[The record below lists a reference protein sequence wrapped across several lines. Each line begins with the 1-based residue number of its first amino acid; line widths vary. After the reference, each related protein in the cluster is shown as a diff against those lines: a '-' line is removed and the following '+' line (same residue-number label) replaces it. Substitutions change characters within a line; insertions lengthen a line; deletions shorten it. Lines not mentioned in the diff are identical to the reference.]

1 MASRRASRE
10 VNLARCSFLRLA
22 SRLFWFCG
30 AKTGSGRGTKEFG
43 SHLALRQTTADLGE
57 VMETI
62 EPLGFLVARLVQRE
76 DILEVAPEPHRGERV
91 DVGPSSSAFIGA
103 EIGSSSSSSS
113 MSSSAMARTSRSLR
127 RRRLAHGGS
136 SLSGL
141 PDPPGLWSNTLPR
154 GGPGTRTLRAS
165 SPATRRPP
173 ALLFLASSPKSSCRR
188 ACVPGGAFFR
198 ALDRSGSWYTLDGV
212 SDGDSRRSPGISP
225 KREGRRGGPD
235 APECARRLDNSPIVQ
250 SDAISRRAACVMTDR
265 GATPVQTGSERRSTW
280 PRPIGSRS
288 ASSPSSHSAPSRRSS
303 RRRRSARWSDT
314 GAKAGRCPPGSSDP
328 GASRDSGKRGEGRG
342 VPGGEER
349 DDDVVGDAASR
360 ERALHGV

>member
-57 VMETI
+57 VMETSN
-62 EPLGFLVARLVQRE
+62 PSGFSLPGSYSARISSRLPRSLIVGAR
-76 DILEVAPEPHRGERV
+76 R
-91 DVGPSSSAFIGA
+91 DVGPSSSAPIGA
-103 EIGSSSSSSS
+103 EIGSSSSSS

-250 SDAISRRAACVMTDR
+250 SDAISRRAACVMTDL
-265 GATPVQTGSERRSTW
+265 GATLVQTGSERRSTW